1 MLSEQKIII
10 KISKQL
16 STENRTLINT
26 NFPKNQV
33 VGKGKLFLLQ

>member
-26 NFPKNQV
+26 NSPKNQV